1 MMKKVL
7 VLGMAVA
14 TLLCGCGKTEMVEQD
29 ITEETVEVTE
39 NDIRKTE
46 GFKTLYP
53 VLKTIIK
60 GL

>member
-1 MMKKVL
+1 MKKVL
-7 VLGMAVA
+7 VLGMVVA
-14 TLLCGCGKTEMVEQD
+14 TLLCGCGKNEIVNQDVTNKIVE
-29 ITEETVEVTE
+29 ISG
-39 NDIRKTE
+39 NDIKKTE